1 MGCSSMLSHDQL
13 HVVAAE
19 KRAQTQS
26 VPLGNAGT
34 LASPRRWGMWPDMK
48 IVALTFEILG
58 TSYSRV
64 FSHWFDAMDLRRSLR
79 HSALNNG
86 PSVFVN
92 L

>member
-1 MGCSSMLSHDQL
+1 
-13 HVVAAE
+13 
-19 KRAQTQS
+19 
-26 VPLGNAGT
+26 
-34 LASPRRWGMWPDMK
+34 MWPDMK

>member
-1 MGCSSMLSHDQL
+1 MLSHDQL

-19 KRAQTQS
+19 KRAQTRS
-26 VPLGNAGT
+26 VPLARCGNPCVPNALINVADIT
-34 LASPRRWGMWPDMK
+34 

-58 TSYSRV
+58 TSHSRV
-64 FSHWFDAMDLRRSLR
+64 FSHWFDAMDLQRSLR

>member
-1 MGCSSMLSHDQL
+1 MINSMSLQPKTGADAIGSIGQCGNSCVPNAL
-13 HVVAAE
+13 VNVA
-19 KRAQTQS
+19 
-26 VPLGNAGT
+26 
-34 LASPRRWGMWPDMK
+34 DMK

-58 TSYSRV
+58 TSHSRV

-92 L
+92 S

>member
-1 MGCSSMLSHDQL
+1 
-13 HVVAAE
+13 VNVA
-19 KRAQTQS
+19 
-26 VPLGNAGT
+26 
-34 LASPRRWGMWPDMK
+34 DMK

-58 TSYSRV
+58 ASHSRV